1 MKPYIL
7 KFFFFISCGAFAQN
21 QPPVFVQPNYTD
33 TALEAELDTCLSIV
47 IDAPEVGDSVIFWI
61 EGELVN
67 KDSNAY
73 IPLQI
78 DRAKGTLSTQLCFKN
93 VCRKVRSEPYALQ
106 LYARDTAFDTT
117 VYQLNIYFTNSLSQ
131 EMRKLPNVFTP
142 NGDGINDEFKLI
154 DSKAQ
159 CANLFSITVFNRWG
173 QKVYENNRVSFSWD
187 GGKSPDGVYF
197 YIIEAGGDGV
207 NGILNLI
214 R

>member
-7 KFFFFISCGAFAQN
+7 IFFFFITCGAFAQN
-21 QPPVFVQPNYTD
+21 QPPVFIQPNYTD

-47 IDAPEVGDSVIFWI
+47 IDAPEANDSVVFWI
-61 EGELVN
+61 EGDLISD
-67 KDSNAY
+67 DSNVY
-73 IPLQI
+73 IPMQI

-131 EMRKLPNVFTP
+131 EMRTLPNVFTP
-142 NGDGINDEFKLI
+142 NGDGINDEFKLR

>member
-1 MKPYIL
+1 MKLYIL
-7 KFFFFISCGAFAQN
+7 IFFFFITCGAFAQN
-21 QPPVFVQPNYTD
+21 QPPVFIQPNYTD

-47 IDAPEVGDSVIFWI
+47 IDAPEADDSVVFWI
-61 EGELVN
+61 EGDLISD
-67 KDSNAY
+67 DSNVY
-73 IPLQI
+73 IPMQI
-78 DRAKGTLSTQLCFKN
+78 DHAKGTLSTQLCFKN

-106 LYARDTAFDTT
+106 LYARDTTFDTT